1 MSKLYTA
8 KMLENMVRQGQS
20 LATIPSNA
28 RLTPMARDI
37 IRKQGRKPSGQPS
50 SAPVSQPSSGGAAI
64 RIHDPVLPKA
74 EYVWTPGGDPKTA
87 AAMKTFFY
95 SPEIEE
101 LKETICEI
109 GRRIWNKG
117 YVDGNGGNI
126 TVRVGDN
133 LVLCT
138 PTLISKGFM
147 KPEDICMVDM
157 DGNQVAGTR
166 PRTSEVNTHL
176 GIMKAEPRAKSCVHA
191 HPIYAT
197 AFAVAG
203 VTPPAC
209 LIPEPEVFL
218 GEIGFASY
226 QTPGTPENASEVGAL
241 AKKHQSILMQNHG
254 VICWGNDVEDAFWK
268 MENTDAFCQTVT
280 ITMQLGGPKQY
291 SPEKLRELIEI
302 RQKLGMPDKRLE
314 ELQECQLCDAAMFTV
329 NTCPQPGTCNPI
341 PTNSCGINDMG
352 HKCGG
357 AGDGSGD
364 CCGTCNNK
372 TAAVAVDEN
381 LVQRITDMI
390 MEKLNA

>member
-8 KMLENMVRQGQS
+8 KELEQMLAQGQS
-20 LATIPSNA
+20 LTSIPA
-28 RLTPMARDI
+28 DAKLTPMARDLL
-37 IRKQGRKPSGQPS
+37 RQHQK
-50 SAPVSQPSSGGAAI
+50 SAPSAAPVAAANSGV
-64 RIHDPVLPKA
+64 RIHNPILPDE
-74 EYVWTPGGDPKTA
+74 EYHWKPGGDPKSA
-87 AAMKTFFY
+87 KELEAFFY
-95 SPEIEE
+95 SAPIQAI
-101 LKETICEI
+101 KERICNI
-109 GRRIWNKG
+109 GKRIWSKG

-147 KPEDICMVDM
+147 TPDDICMVDL

-176 GIMKAEPRAKSCVHA
+176 GIMRNEPKAKSCVHA

-226 QTPGTPENASEVGAL
+226 QTPGTPENAREVGQL
-241 AKKHQSILMQNHG
+241 AKRHQSILMQNHG
-254 VICWGNDVEDAFWK
+254 VICWGKDVEDAYWK
-268 MENTDAFCQTVT
+268 MENTDAFCHTVT

-291 SPEKLRELIEI
+291 GPDKLKELILL
-302 RQKLGMPDKRLE
+302 RKKLGMPDHRLD
-314 ELQECQLCDAAMFTV
+314 ELKECELCDAGETTV
-329 NTCPQPGTCNPI
+329 NTHPHPPVSAC
-341 PTNSCGINDMG
+341 S
-352 HKCGG
+352 
-357 AGDGSGD
+357 
-364 CCGTCNNK
+364 
-372 TAAVAVDEN
+372 AAASDIDEA
-381 LVQRITDMI
+381 LVKKITDLI
-390 MEKLNA
+390 MQKLS